1 MNRMV
6 GARRRNLFADGGFT
20 LTKPLFGRYSAGFG
34 LWGGVQ
40 PGIYRVDAG
49 PRVSMR
55 VRGNMRVHL
64 DWRQRLAG
72 SAEPGSGPALTLAA
86 DF

>member
-1 MNRMV
+1 MGPPRILTNNFS
-6 GARRRNLFADGGFT
+6 ARCGG
-20 LTKPLFGRYSAGFG
+20 
-34 LWGGVQ
+34 
-40 PGIYRVDAG
+40 YRVDAG

-64 DWRQRLAG
+64 DWRQRVVG
-72 SAEPGSGPALTLAA
+72 NAEPGSGPALTLAA